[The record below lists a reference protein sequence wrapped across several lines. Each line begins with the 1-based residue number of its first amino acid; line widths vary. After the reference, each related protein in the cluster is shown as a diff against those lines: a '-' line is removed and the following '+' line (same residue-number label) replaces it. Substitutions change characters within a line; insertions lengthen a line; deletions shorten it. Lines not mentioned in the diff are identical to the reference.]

1 MALNAGQ
8 EAEKPKGRRG
18 RKGDAAGKER
28 GYKPLREVMQD
39 ILGQRVT
46 DVQTA
51 QELEMLGLEAS
62 FANAISLA
70 AVKRAAQNGE
80 LEAARFVRDTVGEKP
95 TQTLDLGIQSKP
107 VKALDLSRLS
117 DAQLEALA
125 DRADKEE

>member
-1 MALNAGQ
+1 MARNEEQSAQ
-8 EAEKPKGRRG
+8 TPKGKRG
-18 RKGDAAGKER
+18 RKESSIGTGHR
-28 GYKPLREVMQD
+28 YKPLREVMQD
-39 ILGQRVT
+39 ILSQPVT

-51 QELEMLGLEAS
+51 QELEKLGLEAS

-70 AVKRAAQNGE
+70 AVKRAAESGE

-95 TQTLDLGIQSKP
+95 AQALDLGIQSKP

-125 DRADKEE
+125 DRADEEG